1 MGVLLTTLLSGLF
14 CHFAL
19 GFEWLES
26 LLIGAVLG
34 STDAAS
40 VFSVLRSKKLGLK
53 YATASMLELE
63 SGSNDPWAYMLT
75 VILLSVMQGSGSAD
89 EIAYMIF
96 AQVVFGV
103 LGGVLF
109 SLIGCSPANV

>member
-1 MGVLLTTLLSGLF
+1 
-14 CHFAL
+14 
-19 GFEWLES
+19 
-26 LLIGAVLG
+26 
-34 STDAAS
+34 
-40 VFSVLRSKKLGLK
+40 
-53 YATASMLELE
+53 MLELE

-75 VILLSVMQGSGSAD
+75 VILLSVMQGGGSAG

-109 SLIGCSPANV
+109 SLIGLIRLQTSESRLGGL